1 MEEQERAL
9 NSKIIEW
16 NEVSDVKQMWEW
28 VKQVAFDSLREM
40 FNERSENW
48 V

>member
-1 MEEQERAL
+1 MKEKGRKEEYVGSLVTE
-9 NSKIIEW
+9 IEW

-28 VKQVAFDSLREM
+28 VKQVVV
-40 FNERSENW
+40 NWCKRS